1 MTQRPVRA
9 GPWRNRLA
17 FGVVLVALT
26 GCADSCG
33 PNRANT
39 DDAVLIE
46 FPDARH
52 AVVTVTSNPR
62 DFFGPVVTPRGAP
75 AGVRTSTT
83 STSSP
88 AVPRTRKAAT
98 DWFAD
103 LGPRVITKDVPDPR
117 GAMAAI
123 ARALGPDT
131 RVDSVRVTP
140 YNQIVG
146 HLTLPDGVADPL
158 DLRPAVAR
166 EGFRPKRTVWI
177 GVCRRW
183 GEGRW
188 SRADDAYD
196 LGHGCAGWVPAH
208 RAVSVGTLTSADTH
222 SPLQGPIIWLGLA
235 TVALVTVTIAGV
247 AIRRR
252 RWHALVA
259 VVVVIGTF
267 IAAGQ
272 LYAVQHGATEVA
284 DTFGTNLDA
293 GIHDDAWRLLVWA
306 AVVTVG
312 GMVATFWLALPDV
325 ERRRERKH
333 RMYAVEPF
341 DAGIRG

>member
-33 PNRANT
+33 PNRVNT

-46 FPDARH
+46 LPDAHH
-52 AVVTVTSNPR
+52 ATVTISANR
-62 DFFGPVVTPRGAP
+62 NGWFGGTVEPRGLA
-75 AGVRTSTT
+75 AGRA
-83 STSSP
+83 TSSSSVATLPQDP
-88 AVPRTRKAAT
+88 AELDRLFEEATRDRFVT
-98 DWFAD
+98 D
-103 LGPRVITKDVPDPR
+103 DVPHPR
-117 GAMAAI
+117 AAMAAI

-166 EGFRPKRTVWI
+166 EGFRPKRTVWV

-188 SRADDAYD
+188 TRADDAYD
-196 LGHGCAGWVPAH
+196 LGHGCAGWVPAN
-208 RAVSVGTLTSADTH
+208 RAISVGTLTSDDTH

-252 RWHALVA
+252 WWHALVA
-259 VVVVIGTF
+259 VIVVIGTF

-306 AVVTVG
+306 AIVAVG